1 MRVFQVPPF
10 FAAILLSALC
20 MGLIGVFVVL
30 PVACIQWTWNSL
42 VAGVSALPHIN
53 VWQACLLYLAL
64 AAIVYLSGV
73 VQIEIEATKAE

>member
-10 FAAILLSALC
+10 FAAVLLSALC

-30 PVACIQWTWNSL
+30 PIACIQWTWNSL
-42 VAGVSALPHIN
+42 VVGFSQLPHIN
-53 VWQACLLYLAL
+53 AWQACLLYLAL

>member
-20 MGLIGVFVVL
+20 MGLIGALVVL
-30 PVACIQWTWNSL
+30 PIACIQWTWN
-42 VAGVSALPHIN
+42 AFIVSFSQLPHIN
-53 VWQACLLYLAL
+53 VWQACLLYLAV
-64 AAIVYLSGV
+64 AAVLYLTGV